1 MTTLFKNKNMQNK
14 NNKFDVKASV
24 DNQWCPGCGN
34 FPILQ
39 TLKKSLTEIDV
50 PLNKLTLVSGVGQ
63 ASKLPQYLKCNYFNG
78 LHGRSLPV
86 ATGIK
91 AANPELTVVVTDGDG
106 GIYGEGGNHLIH
118 AIRRNPNITLFVHN
132 NMTYGLT
139 KGQASPT
146 SQKGLVTKLQ
156 PDGVYNEPMNSL
168 AMAISLGASFVARAN
183 AGDPIEMQS
192 IFKEAIL
199 HKGFS
204 IVDVL
209 QPCVVFNKTNTY
221 KWFKENSFYVE
232 DDYELNDKTKAF
244 EKVCCSDKL
253 ALGVVYRDAKKKTF
267 EDSIGVYEHDDRPL
281 HKRSIDFS
289 VASKVLAGR
298 R

>member
-1 MTTLFKNKNMQNK
+1 MQNK
-14 NNKFDVKASV
+14 KNKFDVNASV

-156 PDGVYNEPMNSL
+156 PDGVYNEPINSL
-168 AMAISLGASFVARAN
+168 GMAISLGASFVARAN

-209 QPCVVFNKTNTY
+209 QPCVVFNKMNTY
-221 KWFKENSFYVE
+221 KWFKENSFYV
-232 DDYELNDKTKAF
+232 DGDYDLSDKVRAF
-244 EKVCCSDKL
+244 EQVCCADKL
-253 ALGVVYRDAKKKTF
+253 ALGVVYRDTKKKTF
-267 EDSIGVYEHDDRPL
+267 EELVGVYEHDDRPL
-281 HKRSIDFS
+281 YKRSIDFS
-289 VASKVLAGR
+289 VASKILAGR